1 MSLLFRFWTR
11 VLATL
16 AYRGCVGNEVLN
28 QLTYCQLFG
37 FSYHISTPFSLHLAW
52 SQGMHAINVITYH
65 PFSLHLA
72 FLISQLGAFF
82 FFHFYWAKLLDL
94 SGIAKVGC
102 GLATVGLSKTPG
114 PWLIYK
120 EQPHASVCNV
130 WQYWAV
136 LTGLI
141 RLSLLEIL
149 DLTDPS
155 PKCYYMYPT
164 NLTTASWGVTRPLL
178 HLTIKAQWLPRNFD
192 LFHI

>member
-1 MSLLFRFWTR
+1 
-11 VLATL
+11 
-16 AYRGCVGNEVLN
+16 
-28 QLTYCQLFG
+28 
-37 FSYHISTPFSLHLAW
+37 
-52 SQGMHAINVITYH
+52 MHAINVITYH
-65 PFSLHLA
+65 PFLSPSCLPNKPIRCCF
-72 FLISQLGAFF
+72 FLPFLLGQVVGFG
-82 FFHFYWAKLLDL
+82 
-94 SGIAKVGC
+94 GIAKVGC

-155 PKCYYMYPT
+155 PKCYCMYPT

-178 HLTIKAQWLPRNFD
+178 HLTIKVQWLPRNFD